1 MKKENM
7 KKSLVPVGIMILA
20 VILFVMVVMDMTDS
34 KLEQN
39 TKSTVAMGTVITEK
53 LYGKNDSDKAFQI
66 IENTINELENKI
78 SMRIP
83 TSVIS
88 TLNENGKAECD
99 DELKAIFAL
108 CDEVRE
114 KSDGAFDITM
124 GKVTSLWKIGEDGAA
139 VPSEK
144 ELEKALST
152 VGGENV
158 KCENSTVS
166 IKNGQKVDLGAV
178 GKGLACD
185 KVKEALDE
193 TDVDSA
199 IISVGGSV
207 LLYGENPT
215 SDCWTVAIRDPR
227 GEATDA
233 LGKLK
238 IESGTV
244 STSGDY
250 ERVLEK
256 NGKTYHH
263 ILDPKTG
270 CPADSGLIS
279 VTVICESGIL
289 SDALSTAVFILGKEK
304 GMALLEEYG
313 AQGVLVDENKD
324 VFCTSEISSKFELTN
339 SDYSLAG
346 DAK

>member
-7 KKSLVPVGIMILA
+7 KKSLVPVGIMLLA

-34 KLEQN
+34 KLEQK

-53 LYGKNDSDKAFQI
+53 LYGKSDSDKAFEK
-66 IENTINELENKI
+66 IESTINELESKI
-78 SMRIP
+78 SMRI
-83 TSVIS
+83 SGSIVS
-88 TLNENGKAECD
+88 LLNENGEVECD
-99 DELKAIFAL
+99 EDIEAIFAL

-114 KSDGAFDITM
+114 KSDGAFDVTM
-124 GKVTSLWKIGEDGAA
+124 GKVTSLWKIGEEGAA

-144 ELEKALST
+144 ELEKALKL
-152 VGGENV
+152 VGGEKV
-158 KCENSTVS
+158 KCENSTLS
-166 IKNGQKVDLGAV
+166 IEKGQKVDLGAV

-193 TDVDSA
+193 TDVNSA

-227 GEATDA
+227 GEATDT

-250 ERVLEK
+250 ERVLEE

-270 CPADSGLIS
+270 YPADSGLIS

-304 GMALLEEYG
+304 GLTLLEEYS
-313 AQGVLVDENKD
+313 AEGVLVDENKN
-324 VFCTSEISSKFELTN
+324 VFCTGGLKDKFELT
-339 SDYSLAG
+339 SPDYTLAG
-346 DAK
+346 EAK